1 METMKNRLDELEIR
15 VQKLES
21 ELQAIQGEQK
31 NQSLKS
37 KLDLFVTYET
47 IPNEPKLQV
56 PPVREISDR
65 EEEVDK
71 SAIFEENLEEGFS
84 SDQETRRKSFLVKI
98 KDNESLV
105 GKYFIGALASLLIF
119 IAAASFIA
127 IVWNRISPQV
137 KLATVAMVGLLLTA
151 VGFKMTLRKASNVS
165 SIVFGTGIG
174 LVYISIV
181 SANLVFSLIS
191 HESSALLC
199 VLWTLM
205 VLLSHRYTQL
215 YFTIVIAAIGSFIN
229 LCFELGYVEA
239 TSDIMLIIAYTST
252 VAVML
257 LYMSRALDK
266 VRNVISI
273 LFVFFNFGLIFEKT
287 YGFWHSPYPLA
298 QTVVTLIMVLVANW
312 LYRLANRENIRYTY
326 LIVAVL
332 STICLFLNIYTTLSG
347 SNALSLTS
355 LQASTLLFVVI
366 LAQCIV
372 NHLRYPNIEKSL
384 TLFYTFPLYIVATGI
399 NHDLSGLWGVGAVPI
414 ILLFVLRKKVWK
426 KTFPVAYMMFFILSD
441 LCFILMQGDVPAWT
455 LFFNTVDLFLLFYI
469 LYEEK
474 IENISYRNAAVAI
487 LLFSYFK
494 ISDDICRLLNVG
506 SSVNDIQNLL
516 AYFMGVITVL
526 FVYKIG
532 YLSSKD
538 EEDFHPY
545 KHMGLYSFSGLLYL
559 FGMQEMFRV
568 ESVILRFIVML
579 ATLVMALLQSKL
591 LIEDHKEM
599 SNRIGIWL
607 VSKYFIFA
615 WVMIRAFWEL
625 PFESLI
631 YSVVA
636 LLLAVV
642 AIYIGF
648 KLSIKVIRHFGLYI
662 TLLMVAK
669 FIFVDLQG
677 ENSITR
683 VIAFAIGG
691 VLCFMISIIYNR
703 LSKE

>member
-15 VQKLES
+15 VQKLER
-21 ELQAIQGEQK
+21 ELQVIQGRQK
-31 NQSLKS
+31 NQLSKS
-37 KLDLFVTYET
+37 ESDLFVTDEAV
-47 IPNEPKLQV
+47 PNEPKLQV
-56 PPVREISDR
+56 PPVRAISDQ

-71 SAIFEENLEEGFS
+71 STIFGESLEEGFLS
-84 SDQETRRKSFLVKI
+84 EQKTRRKSFLAKI

-127 IVWNRISPQV
+127 IVWNRISPQI
-137 KLATVAMVGLLLTA
+137 KLAAVSMVGLLLTSF
-151 VGFKMTLRKASNVS
+151 GFKMTLRKASNVS

-191 HESSALLC
+191 HEASALLC

-205 VLLSHRYTQL
+205 ILLSHRYTKL

-229 LCFELGYVEA
+229 LCFELGYVE
-239 TSDIMLIIAYTST
+239 TSSDIMLIIAYTSV
-252 VAVML
+252 VAMML
-257 LYMSRALDK
+257 LYMSHGLDK

-273 LFVFFNFGLIFEKT
+273 IFVFFNFGLIFEKT

-312 LYRLANRENIRYTY
+312 MYCLANRENIRYTY
-326 LIVAVL
+326 LIIAIL
-332 STICLFLNIYTTLSG
+332 STICLFENIRTTLSET
-347 SNALSLTS
+347 NALSLTS
-355 LQASTLLFVVI
+355 LQSSTVLFVLI
-366 LAQCIV
+366 SGQCII

-384 TLFYTFPLYIVATGI
+384 TLFYTLPLYIAATGI
-399 NHDLSGLWGVGAVPI
+399 NYNLFDLWGVGAAPI
-414 ILLFVLRKKVWK
+414 ILLFILRKKTWK
-426 KTFPVAYMMFFILSD
+426 KTIPVPYMMLFILSD
-441 LCFILMQGDVPAWT
+441 LCFNLMQNNLAART
-455 LFFNTVDLFLLFYI
+455 LFFNIVNLFLLFYV

-474 IENISYRNAAVAI
+474 IKNISYRNTAVAI
-487 LLFSYFK
+487 LLFAYFK
-494 ISDDICRLLNVG
+494 ISDDICSLVNVE
-506 SSVNDIQNLL
+506 STMNDIQNLL
-516 AYFMGVITVL
+516 AYLMGVITVI

-532 YLSSKD
+532 YLSVKD
-538 EEDFHPY
+538 EEDLHPH
-545 KHMGLYSFSGLLYL
+545 KHMGLYIFSGLLYF
-559 FGMQEMFRV
+559 FGMQEIFRV
-568 ESVILRFIVML
+568 ESVLLRFIVML
-579 ATLVMALLQSKL
+579 STLVMAMLQSKL
-591 LIEDHKEM
+591 LIADHKEI
-599 SNRIGIWL
+599 SNKIGIWI

-615 WVMIRAFWEL
+615 WVMMRAFWEL
-625 PFESLI
+625 SFDSLL
-631 YSVVA
+631 YSIVT

-642 AIYIGF
+642 AIYVGF
-648 KLSIKVIRHFGLYI
+648 KLSIKVIRQFGLCV

-691 VLCFMISIIYNR
+691 VLCFIISVIYNR